1 MKVNLIPSK
10 KLALLSAGFCAVM
23 LAFSHNASA
32 LTLTFGDN
40 NFLGQMIP
48 GTGGIPERT
57 AYVNHMIGMN
67 PGGFGLFMNQ
77 TFNRST
83 NNFGALPTAVFA
95 RNGTGKNIALGTGL
109 YSYLFARYSG
119 VSFVWYVG
127 NLSGN
132 IQIPLVTATGGLLMG
147 WTLFSAGGQGVPDG
161 GTTVMLLGAA
171 LGALG
176 MARRLLKI

>member
-1 MKVNLIPSK
+1 MKINLMPSK

-32 LTLTFGDN
+32 LTLTVGDS
-40 NFLGQMIP
+40 NFLGQVMP
-48 GTGGIPERT
+48 GTGGIPART

-67 PGGFGLFMNQ
+67 CGGFGLFMSQ

-95 RNGTGKNIALGTGL
+95 RNGTGENIALGTGL

-119 VSFVWYVG
+119 ASFVWYVG

-132 IQIPLVTATGGLLMG
+132 IQIPLVTTGGVLMG
-147 WTLFSAGGQGVPDG
+147 WSLFTAGGQVPDG
-161 GTTVMLLGAA
+161 GTTVILLGMA

>member
-1 MKVNLIPSK
+1 MKVNLMPSK

-32 LTLTFGDN
+32 LTFGDN
-40 NFLGQMIP
+40 NFLGQVIP
-48 GTGGIPERT
+48 GTGGIAERT

-67 PGGFGLFMNQ
+67 RGGFGVFMNQ
-77 TFNRST
+77 TFSRST

-95 RNGTGKNIALGTGL
+95 RNGTGKNVALGTGL

-132 IQIPLVTATGGLLMG
+132 VQIPLITATGGLLMG
-147 WTLFSAGGQGVPDG
+147 WSLFSAGGQVPDG
-161 GTTVMLLGAA
+161 GTTVMLLGMA

-176 MARRLLKI
+176 MARRFLKI